1 MAGDEAMVAI
11 IVGDHTEGMVEEEA
25 TEATDQDEEVT
36 IQEDDTMVDII
47 EEGDTAEVAGNDGLR
62 KWTSS

>member
-47 EEGDTAEVAGNDGLR
+47 EEGDTEVAGNDGLR
-62 KWTSS
+62 KWISS